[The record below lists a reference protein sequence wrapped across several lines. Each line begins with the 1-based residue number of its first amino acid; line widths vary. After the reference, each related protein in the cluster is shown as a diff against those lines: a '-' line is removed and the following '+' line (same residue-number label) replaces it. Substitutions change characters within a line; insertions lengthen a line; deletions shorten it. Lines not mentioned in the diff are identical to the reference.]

1 MMIDDS
7 SQLPRHATDSRPPS
21 GETPAVRVADMVVCH
36 NPGAERMTYSPGSR
50 QGMAHYDQTGKVII
64 KPPGANLYFP

>member
-1 MMIDDS
+1 
-7 SQLPRHATDSRPPS
+7 
-21 GETPAVRVADMVVCH
+21 MVVCH